1 MKKVIKASIFFNL
14 RKSSMTY
21 LFNKDKELKNVNIDY
36 YVEIINENKNM

>member
-21 LFNKDKELKNVNIDY
+21 LFNKDKDKEKKVI
-36 YVEIINENKNM
+36 